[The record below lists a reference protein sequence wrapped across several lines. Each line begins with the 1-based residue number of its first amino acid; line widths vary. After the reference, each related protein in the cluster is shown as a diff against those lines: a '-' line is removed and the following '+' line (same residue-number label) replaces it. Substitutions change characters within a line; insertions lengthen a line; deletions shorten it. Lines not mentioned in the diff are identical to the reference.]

1 MIFHM
6 KTKTQLHW
14 ACRRGMLELD
24 LLLQSFLDNDYDSLT
39 DVQKQN
45 FSDLLGEADQD
56 LFSWLFAD
64 IKPKQQFEHI
74 CEQIKI
80 FRQQH

>member
-1 MIFHM
+1 MR
-6 KTKTQLHW
+6 TKKQLQW

-24 LLLQSFLDNDYDSLT
+24 LLLQNFLEQDYDHMTPVEQAL
-39 DVQKQN
+39 
-45 FSDLLGEADQD
+45 FIDLLGEADQD

-64 IKPKQQFEHI
+64 LTPKKHFEPI
-74 CEQIKI
+74 CEKIKL

>member
-1 MIFHM
+1 M
-6 KTKTQLHW
+6 KTKKQLQW

-24 LLLQSFLDNDYDSLT
+24 LLLQQYLDHDFDTLT
-39 DVQKQN
+39 SDEQQL
-45 FSDLLGEADQD
+45 FDDLLGEADQD

-64 IKPKQQFEHI
+64 IKPKTQFVAI
-74 CEQIKI
+74 CEKIKI